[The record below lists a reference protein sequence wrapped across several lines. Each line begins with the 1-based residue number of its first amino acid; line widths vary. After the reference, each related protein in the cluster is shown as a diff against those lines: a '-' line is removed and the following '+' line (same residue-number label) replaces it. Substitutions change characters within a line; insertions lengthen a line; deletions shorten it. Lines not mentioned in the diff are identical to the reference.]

1 MIFYEFS
8 VEVLIINCW
17 TC

>member
-1 MIFYEFS
+1 MVFDEFN